1 MALPRAAEDEA
12 ADSEPPVFGVC
23 MMSRVV
29 CGSAAAAAK
38 VPSRVVCGSAAATA
52 KIISRR
58 CGECALDPRRR
69 GIISYHTASD
79 DGAAKDSRASQAC
92 MAGSRA
98 APGFDTWERR

>member
-23 MMSRVV
+23 MM
-29 CGSAAAAAK
+29 
-38 VPSRVVCGSAAATA
+38 SRVVCGSAAATA